1 MTTDPRNCQKF
12 IQIRDHVFVSER
24 IWNKEKEKVTCL
36 QLTDNEQITIDR
48 DFCLYRYLP
57 FSRLYTELKNNTLT
71 LISPQKW
78 EDSYETL
85 FFNKKPNAFT
95 GKQINCLCFT
105 YNRFSGEEAAWKIHK
120 EDEPVVKI
128 CINFH
133 ELIDRLFLIA
143 NNHNTSLDFY
153 ISLCNYSL
161 DKSNIDKAYTE
172 YKSSGDEIQTD
183 EYLNLMS
190 IKRKAFAHEC
200 EIRLFAVS
208 KEENNNGIYTLPGIN
223 YKGLITEILLPPLK
237 SYKPSDSRS
246 KHHKDIQDIY
256 NKGMKDFLNDYFHSI
271 VKQSRLYQCDC
282 ID

>member
-1 MTTDPRNCQKF
+1 MNTEPRKYQKF
-12 IQIRDHVFVSER
+12 IHVRDHVFVSES
-24 IWNKEKEKVTCL
+24 IWDKEKKKVTRL
-36 QLTDNEQITIDR
+36 YLTENEQLTIDN

-78 EDSYETL
+78 EDPYEAI
-85 FFNKKPNAFT
+85 FFNNKPNVIT
-95 GKQINCLCFT
+95 DKEIYCLCFT
-105 YNRFSGEEAAWKIHK
+105 YNRFSGEDAIWKIHK

-143 NNHNTSLDFY
+143 NNHNNSLDFY

-161 DKSNIDKAYTE
+161 NKSDIDKAYAD
-172 YKSSGDEIQTD
+172 YKKSGNGIKIE

-190 IKRKAFAHEC
+190 IKRKAFTHEC

-208 KEENNNGIYTLPGIN
+208 KEENNNGIFTLPGIN

-237 SYKPSDSRS
+237 GYKQGDTRWEYY
-246 KHHKDIQDIY
+246 KDIQDIY
-256 NKGMKDFLNDYFHSI
+256 NEGMKDFLNEYFHPI
-271 VKQSRLYQCDC
+271 VKQSRLYQCNC
-282 ID
+282 